1 MSRFFTACC
10 FLLALSSC
18 ANRKVGKKVTLDP
31 VTVTSTGK
39 GLDLYRA
46 TPSMVWDITHTR
58 VAISFNLAERI
69 ADGQAWINLHPYIY
83 PTDTLVLD
91 AKSMMIQSVQMD
103 GTGGKTLPF
112 DYRDNKLKIKLG
124 KEYRAQDTIQVYVKY
139 RAMPYGTEVGGSKA
153 IAEDRGL
160 YFINT
165 DHSVPNKPVQ
175 IWTQGETEATS
186 HWMPTFDKPNERF
199 TTQVEITVPDSFK
212 TLGNGYLL
220 SQVRSGAGLRTDT
233 WIMEKQMQPYVA
245 MMAIGNYAVV
255 EDKWR
260 GREVSYYVEPEFKR
274 YARLMFKNTPEMM
287 EYFSTITGVAYP
299 WNKYSQVVVRD
310 YVSGAMENTTATV
323 FGEFMNQNAREIAD
337 KDYEDIVSHE
347 LFHQWFGDYVTAESW
362 SNLTV
367 NESFATYGEQLWRR
381 HKYGDA
387 SADELAYDDLRKYL
401 SSARQSEPALV
412 RHRYANREEMFDL
425 ISYQKG
431 GAILKYMHGLM
442 GDSAFFKSMKVYL
455 TQNAL
460 KPAEATHWRL
470 AVEEA
475 TGQDWNWFFN
485 QWYNKGGFPELEVE
499 YNYDDAAQQLVVTV
513 EQKQDSAAYT
523 LPLKTELVYGAD
535 KTVVDW
541 NVRDRRQRFTYPYK
555 NGMRPVVIPDSRNWL
570 VGKMADKKQTGQFK
584 TQFAQ
589 SKDNF
594 LNRYRAVAGVS
605 KQLSDKDAQEIYT
618 FALSDKEPGIREQ
631 VLRYL
636 ARQTDKKLQDK
647 WRREVALMALNDG
660 AARVRAAA
668 FDVLSAWKV
677 ESSKPDMLAAL
688 ADSSYSV
695 AGAALNGLYKLKDD
709 TAYTLSKSILQGDPK
724 ARLLFTASEIV
735 GEEGKAAD
743 VELYT
748 RRAQYLYGTN
758 KIEFA
763 HAMATYMTN
772 VRDLTAFEKA
782 LPVYV
787 QMVNSESI
795 GSYRFAIGSFFFEAA
810 GNIKERSRDARTN
823 AEKEEAEQKLSVMK
837 KYAEQ
842 IVNNEKEKNYQRQ
855 YKNAMKVLGS

>member
-1 MSRFFTACC
+1 M
-10 FLLALSSC
+10 
-18 ANRKVGKKVTLDP
+18 LDP
-31 VTVTSTGK
+31 VTVTSSGK

-46 TPSMVWDITHTR
+46 TPPLVWDITHTR
-58 VAISFNLAERI
+58 VAISFNLTERT
-69 ADGQAWINLHPYIY
+69 ADGQAWISLHPYMY

-91 AKSMMIQSVQMD
+91 AKSMMIQSVMLD
-103 GTGGKTLPF
+103 GANGRTLPF
-112 DYRDNKLKIKLG
+112 EYRDNKLKIRMG
-124 KEYRAQDTIQVYVKY
+124 KEYLSKDTIQVYIKY
-139 RAMPYGTEVGGSKA
+139 KAMPYGTEVGGSKA

-165 DHSVPNKPVQ
+165 DHAVPNKPVQ

-220 SQVRSGAGLRTDT
+220 SQVRSGARLRTDT
-233 WIMEKQMQPYVA
+233 WIMEKTIQPYVA

-260 GREVSYYVEPEFKR
+260 GREVSYYVEPEFER
-274 YARLMFKNTPEMM
+274 YARLMFKNTPDMI
-287 EYFSTITGVAYP
+287 EYFSNITGVAYP

-337 KDYEDIVSHE
+337 KDHEDVVSHE

-362 SNLTV
+362 TNLTV

-387 SADELAYDDLRKYL
+387 SADELAHDDLIKYL
-401 SSARQSEPALV
+401 SSARQSEPPLV

-442 GDSAFFKSMKVYL
+442 GDSAFFKSMKLYL

-485 QWYNKGGFPELEVE
+485 QWYNKGGFPDLEVL

-513 EQKQDSAAYT
+513 EQKQDSASFI
-523 LPLKTELVYGAD
+523 LPLKAEVLYGAD
-535 KTVVDW
+535 KTVENW
-541 NVRDRRQRFTYPYK
+541 NVRSRKERFIYPYK
-555 NGMRPVVIPDSRNWL
+555 NGVRPVVIPDSRNWL
-570 VGKMADKKQTGQFK
+570 VGKMADKKQPEQLKAQFV
-584 TQFAQ
+584 Q
-589 SKDNF
+589 SKENY
-594 LNRYRAVAGVS
+594 LNRYRAVTAAS
-605 KQLSDKDAQEIYT
+605 KQLSDNNAQEIFT
-618 FALSDKEPGIREQ
+618 LALADKEPGIREQ

-636 ARQTDKKLQDK
+636 ARQTDKKWQDK
-647 WRREVALMALNDG
+647 WRQEVAFTAVNDG

-688 ADSSYSV
+688 ADSSYNV

-709 TAYTLSKSILQGDPK
+709 TAYGLSKRMLQTDPK
-724 ARLLFTASEIV
+724 GRLLFTALEIV
-735 GEEGKAAD
+735 GEKGNAED
-743 VELYT
+743 VALYT
-748 RRAQYLYGTN
+748 SRAPYLYGTN

-763 HAMATYMTN
+763 NAMATYLIN
-772 VRDLTAFEKA
+772 VRDVAAFESA
-782 LPVYV
+782 LPTYV

-795 GSYRFAIGSFFFEAA
+795 SSYRFAIGSFFFEAA
-810 GNIKERSRDARTN
+810 GNIKELSRNARTN
-823 AEKEEAEQKLSVMK
+823 AEKDGAEQKLSIMK

-842 IVNNEKEKNYQRQ
+842 ILNNEKEKNYQRQ
-855 YKNAMKVLGS
+855 YKNTMKVFGS